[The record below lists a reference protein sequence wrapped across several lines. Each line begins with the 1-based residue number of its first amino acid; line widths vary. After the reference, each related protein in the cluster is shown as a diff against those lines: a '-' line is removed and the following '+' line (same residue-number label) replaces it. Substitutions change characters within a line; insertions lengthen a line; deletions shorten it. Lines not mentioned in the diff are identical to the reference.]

1 MRFGEVAR
9 RLTGISCPIFGVS
22 WDPGPAKVASARRVL
37 TFLEDRRVLYAPW
50 DVEVH
55 AHCIASVLEVRRF
68 LTEQLGELDDHDDDI
83 GPHLRAMRAACRQ
96 FLRTAGEPEDRP
108 FAFWLFIDAL
118 GELRAV
124 FGVHVAQLSA
134 KFGID
139 VEDDLASILPAEPD
153 ENDDP
158 DDASSRR
165 RRRT

>member
-1 MRFGEVAR
+1 
-9 RLTGISCPIFGVS
+9 
-22 WDPGPAKVASARRVL
+22 
-37 TFLEDRRVLYAPW
+37 
-50 DVEVH
+50 
-55 AHCIASVLEVRRF
+55 
-68 LTEQLGELDDHDDDI
+68 
-83 GPHLRAMRAACRQ
+83 
-96 FLRTAGEPEDRP
+96 
-108 FAFWLFIDAL
+108 LFIDAL